1 MKMYIVIKEGTP
13 RGHAVNCAAH
23 AALACY
29 LEYGDTD
36 EMNDWLASSFRKVS
50 CLASEDEF
58 EAIKYWL
65 DDRVI
70 ITESA
75 LDNQEVA
82 LALPPRSGE
91 WPTIVKNLRLY
102 K

>member
-1 MKMYIVIKEGTP
+1 MYIVIKEGTP

-50 CLASEDEF
+50 CLASEEEF
-58 EAIKYWL
+58 EALKYL
-65 DDRVI
+65 LEDYVV
-70 ITESA
+70 ITENA

-82 LALPPRSGE
+82 LALPPRSKE
-91 WPTIVKNLRLY
+91 WPDIVKKLRLY
-102 K
+102 R